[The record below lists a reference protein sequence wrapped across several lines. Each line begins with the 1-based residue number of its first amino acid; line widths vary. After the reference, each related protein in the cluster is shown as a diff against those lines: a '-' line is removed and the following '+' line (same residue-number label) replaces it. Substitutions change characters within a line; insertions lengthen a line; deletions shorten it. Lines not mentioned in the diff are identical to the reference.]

1 MLRDGL
7 RFDIENLSIM
17 VLLDVIIFKN
27 VSIRT
32 QININRVY
40 MGSYMRGHRLEAPR
54 TSYGPS
60 RGRLGQVYTHSGLGT
75 GLGIGSGLR

>member
-1 MLRDGL
+1 MNEKVLRDGL
-7 RFDIENLSIM
+7 RFDIENLSMM

-40 MGSYMRGHRLEAPR
+40 MGG
-54 TSYGPS
+54 
-60 RGRLGQVYTHSGLGT
+60 THE
-75 GLGIGSGLR
+75 RA